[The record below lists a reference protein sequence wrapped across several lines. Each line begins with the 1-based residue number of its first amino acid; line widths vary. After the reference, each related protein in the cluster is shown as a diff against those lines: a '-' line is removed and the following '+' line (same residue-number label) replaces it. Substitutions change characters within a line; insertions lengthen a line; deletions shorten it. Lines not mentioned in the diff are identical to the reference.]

1 MIPTLPLKPRN
12 RLAEMILAAFH
23 DGRAREE
30 LEALARAPDDRAPD
44 DWLSADERQHAPLL
58 IARARRAARALRDH
72 APTLRGASID
82 QALAHAK
89 ILFDAGLHF
98 EVHELL
104 EPHWRDATGERREAL
119 QGLIQ
124 IAVGYQHLANGNL
137 RGAESLLD
145 EGVARIRRGRLPD
158 LDLAGF
164 ASRVAAMM
172 PLLPDV
178 RAGKIPQFPAS
189 AGTYPAP

>member
-1 MIPTLPLKPRN
+1 MLPLKPRN

-23 DGRAREE
+23 DAHARDD

-44 DWLSADERQHAPLL
+44 EWLSGDERQHAPLL
-58 IARARRAARALRDH
+58 IARARCAARALRDH
-72 APTLRGASID
+72 ALTQRAPSID

-104 EPHWRDATGERREAL
+104 EPHWQAATGERREAL

-124 IAVGYQHLANGNL
+124 IAVGYQHLANRNL

-145 EGVARIRRGRLPD
+145 EGVARTRRGRLPD

-164 ASRVAAMM
+164 ASGVAATIPRLTM
-172 PLLPDV
+172 LQAED
-178 RAGKIPQFPAS
+178 IPQFPAS
-189 AGTYPAP
+189 IGTYRPP